1 MTSKNTTYNTTATYE
16 DESHQIISSYFIG
29 PQAENL
35 PYFKKNINIILD
47 ELESARKSYYPEDG
61 NFIDEKTQNT
71 PAFRNSMDKL
81 QNAVRKASNI
91 LGKSS
96 IPFWSPRYEAHM
108 CTDLTMPSMLG
119 YFMTMLYNPN
129 NVAFEASPLST
140 LAEIE
145 VGEQLCDLF
154 GYNIKEDNTEVP
166 TSWGHVTWSVCINYR
181 LTISVTHTFP
191 ARNLKF
197 YPLSLRKA
205 FGNGEALN
213 FLSEAFKVE
222 TCKGET
228 KLFTDLS
235 TWDLLNLKPS
245 DILDLPDRL
254 YQEHGVSNAFLSYIM
269 KKFTIQSTGKD
280 ELEREF
286 GLELPGQY
294 MLSNT
299 RHYSWPKGAA
309 ISGLGSDNVIGI
321 PVDAGARLD
330 LGALEKKLQENLDK
344 GQPVYAVVAIIG
356 STEAGA
362 VDSLS
367 GVLALRKQ
375 FQAKGLSF
383 VVHADA
389 AWGGYF
395 CSMLPKDY
403 RPGDVMNLPTDMGAA
418 DGFVPDATLR
428 AQTQDDLFAMRFA
441 DSITVDPHKAG
452 YIPYPAGGLC
462 YRDNRMRFLVTWT
475 SPYLSR
481 GSVTSI
487 GIYGVEGSKSG
498 ASAVSTWLSNRTI
511 GLDAEGYGALLGE
524 VTWTCS
530 RLSAEWAALTDSKSP
545 FVCVPFNM
553 LPSELEP
560 NATEEKIEAEK
571 KRIRDEIVKKT
582 NASIVAED
590 EARPDDEKVMKLLRS
605 LGSDLNINAF
615 ALNFRYEDG
624 RLNDDIEEANYL
636 MQRVIEALSVDS
648 PDDDPTKI
656 PLFLTSTEFS
666 DELYGE
672 CKANYVKR
680 LGLEQSS
687 QDLMVLRNVVMSP
700 FPTDGNFINQ
710 LADIFYDVVA
720 KETKIVRKRNTPAPD
735 FHSFLIQGTEE
746 IFLIHLPMFHVA
758 NHRQQLIVNAS
769 FDEKSKAKYI
779 ALKKSNPTE
788 PMLLVTQ
795 RKVMAKDVIEQKG
808 HFDGQIMT
816 KESGIILQDVCV
828 QLGKTVVSRP
838 LNSKYRLDKYPDTFM
853 PFYLYGTPN
862 EANIDHVITRAP
874 NTQLSAGRCKLNF
887 YKKVDDSIWK
897 RPLILLIEDV
907 REAPMQ
913 PFPSNIEIGSKN
925 AAIIPQDDFYR
936 GNTAKEGGKNPEPQI
951 DKTTSS
957 KEGIKI
963 GVHGMSFSVSTKDNS
978 SQPKVYGAPG
988 YGSQSYGSQG
998 YGSHGYGTQGDG
1010 AQDYGSQGHGSA
1022 KDADC
1027 RDCGNGNESNN
1038 GGGKVIQIHKEDE
1051 SNKPHTSAKIVNSGT
1066 RSGAAKG
1073 SNFFFRPGA
1082 TFKVGVWEDGG
1093 RYNAS
1098 SKYASFELGN
1108 FVGRGEL
1115 TLGESVYV
1123 DSEAMNLDPF
1133 KKVEK
1138 VAEWRREFD
1147 KIGKELD

>member
-1 MTSKNTTYNTTATYE
+1 MASKNTAYNTKATYE

-35 PYFKKNINIILD
+35 PYFRKNINLILD
-47 ELESARKSYYPEDG
+47 ELEAARKNYYPEDG
-61 NFIDEKTQNT
+61 QNFIDEQTQNT

-81 QNAVRKASNI
+81 KNAVQMASNI
-91 LGKSS
+91 LSKSS

-108 CTDLTMPSMLG
+108 CTDLSMASMLG

-154 GYNIKEDNTEVP
+154 GYNINEDNTEAP
-166 TSWGHVTWSVCINYR
+166 TSWGHVTCDGTVANLESI
-181 LTISVTHTFP
+181 THTFP

-228 KLFTDLS
+228 KLFTNLS

-254 YQEHGVSNAFLSYIM
+254 YQEHGVSNAFLSDVM

-286 GLELPGQY
+286 GLDLPGQY

-330 LGALEKKLQENLDK
+330 LGLLENKLQESLDK
-344 GQPVYAVVAIIG
+344 EQPVYAVVAIIG
-356 STEAGA
+356 STEEGA

-487 GIYGVEGSKSG
+487 GIYGVEGSKPG

-511 GLDAEGYGALLGE
+511 GLDAKGYGALLGE

-553 LPSELEP
+553 LPSELEL
-560 NATEEKIEAEK
+560 NSTEEKIEAEK
-571 KRIRDEIVKKT
+571 ALIREHIVKKT
-582 NASIVAED
+582 NAAIIAADKEK
-590 EARPDDEKVMKLLRS
+590 PDDEKLMKLLRS

-680 LGLEQSS
+680 LGLEQSPL
-687 QDLMVLRNVVMSP
+687 DLMVLRNVVMSP
-700 FPTDGNFINQ
+700 FPTDGNFTNQ

-720 KETKIVRKRNTPAPD
+720 KETETVRKRNTPAPD

-746 IFLIHLPMFHVA
+746 IYLIHLPMFHVA

-779 ALKKSNPTE
+779 ELKKSNPTE

-795 RKVMAKDVIEQKG
+795 RKVMAKDVIEAKG

-838 LNSKYRLDKYPDTFM
+838 LNSKYRLDKYPDTFL
-853 PFYLYGTPN
+853 PFYLYGTRKYT
-862 EANIDHVITRAP
+862 NIDHVITRAP

-897 RPLILLIEDV
+897 KPLVLLIEDV
-907 REAPMQ
+907 REA
-913 PFPSNIEIGSKN
+913 
-925 AAIIPQDDFYR
+925 
-936 GNTAKEGGKNPEPQI
+936 
-951 DKTTSS
+951 
-957 KEGIKI
+957 
-963 GVHGMSFSVSTKDNS
+963 
-978 SQPKVYGAPG
+978 
-988 YGSQSYGSQG
+988 
-998 YGSHGYGTQGDG
+998 
-1010 AQDYGSQGHGSA
+1010 
-1022 KDADC
+1022 
-1027 RDCGNGNESNN
+1027 
-1038 GGGKVIQIHKEDE
+1038 
-1051 SNKPHTSAKIVNSGT
+1051 IVNSGT

-1073 SNFFFRPGA
+1073 SSFFFQPGA
-1082 TFKVGVWEDGG
+1082 TFKVGVWEDGD
-1093 RYNAS
+1093 RSSAS
-1098 SKYASFELGN
+1098 SKYASFELGK

>member
-1 MTSKNTTYNTTATYE
+1 MTSKNTAYNTKATYE

-61 NFIDEKTQNT
+61 NFIDGQTQNT

-154 GYNIKEDNTEVP
+154 GYNIKEDNAEAP
-166 TSWGHVTWSVCINYR
+166 TSWGHVTS
-181 LTISVTHTFP
+181 
-191 ARNLKF
+191 RNLKF

-254 YQEHGVSNAFLSYIM
+254 YQEHGVSNAFLSDVM

-286 GLELPGQY
+286 GLDLPGQY

-299 RHYSWPKGAA
+299 RHYSWPKGAGKDTPL
-309 ISGLGSDNVIGI
+309 SFR
-321 PVDAGARLD
+321 RLK
-330 LGALEKKLQENLDK
+330 AYFTPPE
-344 GQPVYAVVAIIG
+344 
-356 STEAGA
+356 GA

-487 GIYGVEGSKSG
+487 GIYGVEGS
-498 ASAVSTWLSNRTI
+498 
-511 GLDAEGYGALLGE
+511 
-524 VTWTCS
+524 
-530 RLSAEWAALTDSKSP
+530 P

-553 LPSELEP
+553 LPSELESNP
-560 NATEEKIEAEK
+560 TEEKIEAEK

-582 NASIVAED
+582 NASIIAED
-590 EARPDDEKVMKLLRS
+590 EARPDDQKVMKLLRS

-687 QDLMVLRNVVMSP
+687 LDLMVLRNVVMSP
-700 FPTDGNFINQ
+700 FPTDGNFTNQ

-720 KETKIVRKRNTPAPD
+720 KETEIVRKRNTPAPD

-746 IFLIHLPMFHVA
+746 IYLIHLPMFHVA

-828 QLGKTVVSRP
+828 QLGKTIVSRP

-897 RPLILLIEDV
+897 KPLVLLIEDV

-936 GNTAKEGGKNPEPQI
+936 ENTAKESEKNPESQN
-951 DKTTSS
+951 DKNTSS
-957 KEGIKI
+957 KEGFKI
-963 GVHGMSFSVSTKDNS
+963 GVPGMSFSVSTKDNS
-978 SQPKVYGAPG
+978 SQPKGYGAPG
-988 YGSQSYGSQG
+988 YGSQGYGSQGYGSQGYGSQG
-998 YGSHGYGTQGDG
+998 YGSHGHGSQSYGSQG
-1010 AQDYGSQGHGSA
+1010 YGSQGHGSA

-1027 RDCGNGNESNN
+1027 RDCGNGNGSNN
-1038 GGGKVIQIHKEDE
+1038 SGGKVTSSNSKSGGGNENSVPKVHKEDE
-1051 SNKPHTSAKIVNSGT
+1051 SNKPHTSVTIVNSGT

-1082 TFKVGVWEDGG
+1082 TFKVGVWEDGD
-1093 RYNAS
+1093 RSNAS
-1098 SKYASFELGN
+1098 SNYASFELGK

-1115 TLGESVYV
+1115 TLWESVYV

-1138 VAEWRREFD
+1138 VAEWRHEFD

>member
-1 MTSKNTTYNTTATYE
+1 MASKNTAYNTKATHE

-35 PYFKKNINIILD
+35 SYFKENISIILE
-47 ELESARKSYYPEDG
+47 ELEGARKSYYPEDG
-61 NFIDEKTQNT
+61 NFIDEKTQQT
-71 PAFRNSMDKL
+71 PAFLSSMEKL
-81 QNAVRKASNI
+81 QNAVRKASNL

-108 CTDLTMPSMLG
+108 CTDLSMPSMLG

-154 GYNIKEDNTEVP
+154 GYNIDEDKTGAP
-166 TSWGHVTWSVCINYR
+166 TSWGHVTS
-181 LTISVTHTFP
+181 
-191 ARNLKF
+191 RNLKF

-205 FGNGEALN
+205 FGSGEALN

-222 TCKGET
+222 TCMGEI

-254 YQEHGVSNAFLSYIM
+254 YQEHGISNAFLSDVM

-280 ELEREF
+280 ELERVF

-309 ISGLGSDNVIGI
+309 ISGLGSDNVVGI
-321 PVDAGARLD
+321 PVDAAARLD
-330 LGALEKKLQENLDK
+330 LGALEKALQQSLDNK
-344 GQPVYAVVAIIG
+344 QPVYGVVAIVG
-356 STEAGA
+356 STEEGA

-428 AQTQDDLFAMRFA
+428 AKTQEDLFAMRFA

-462 YRDNRMRFLVTWT
+462 YRDGRMRFLVTWT

-487 GIYGVEGSKSG
+487 GIYGVEGSKPG

-511 GLDAEGYGALLGE
+511 GLDSKGYGALLGE

-530 RLSAEWAALTDSKSP
+530 RLSAEWAALTDSTSP

-560 NATEEKIEAEK
+560 NPTEEKIEAEK
-571 KRIRDEIVKKT
+571 ARIRCEIVKKT
-582 NASIVAED
+582 NASIIAED
-590 EARPDDEKVMKLLRS
+590 EERPDDEKVMKLLRS

-672 CKANYVKR
+672 CKANFVKR

-700 FPTDGNFINQ
+700 FPTDGNFTNQ
-710 LADIFYDVVA
+710 LADIFYDAVA
-720 KETKIVRKRNTPAPD
+720 KETETVRKRNTPAPD

-746 IFLIHLPMFHVA
+746 IYLIHLPMFHVA
-758 NHRQQLIVNAS
+758 NHRQQLIVKAS

-779 ALKKSNPTE
+779 ALKRSNPSE

-874 NTQLSAGRCKLNF
+874 NTQLSAGRCKLKF

-897 RPLILLIEDV
+897 KPLVLLIEDV

-913 PFPSNIEIGSKN
+913 PFPSNNEIGSKN
-925 AAIIPQDDFYR
+925 AAIVPHEDFCR
-936 GNTAKEGGKNPEPQI
+936 EDGARESWKSAEPQNNKSTSLKDGFKI
-951 DKTTSS
+951 D
-957 KEGIKI
+957 
-963 GVHGMSFSVSTKDNS
+963 VPGMSFSVSTKDNGFR
-978 SQPKVYGAPG
+978 PKG
-988 YGSQSYGSQG
+988 YDSRSYGFQG
-998 YGSHGYGTQGDG
+998 YS
-1010 AQDYGSQGHGSA
+1010 SQGHGST
-1022 KDADC
+1022 KDVDC
-1027 RDCGNGNESNN
+1027 HDCGNGN
-1038 GGGKVIQIHKEDE
+1038 GGFRIHEEDE
-1051 SNKPHTSAKIVNSGT
+1051 SHKPHTSATVVNSGT
-1066 RSGAAKG
+1066 RSSSSRG
-1073 SNFFFRPGA
+1073 SSFFFRPGA
-1082 TFKVGVWEDGG
+1082 TFKVGVWEDGD
-1093 RYNAS
+1093 RSNAS
-1098 SKYASFELGN
+1098 SNYASFELGEL
-1108 FVGRGEL
+1108 VGRGEL

-1123 DSEAMNLDPF
+1123 DSEAINLDPF